1 MPEERVIPSIESF
14 AEFVISING
23 NKIPRSVPK
32 ISINVMKAVNKI
44 TSAVMVLSDGD
55 AATGKFE
62 LADGDLFLPG
72 NRITIAAGEINEPV
86 NIFNGIIFKQ
96 SIKLRNKKSLQLIV
110 ECRHEAIKTT
120 IGRKNACFHETSDS
134 GAFEKILKSYKSIAD
149 NLDIEQS
156 TLTHKELVQYNCTDW
171 DFIVNRAEM
180 IGKIVLTNDG
190 KIVIKAPSVEGAP
203 ALSLLLGAT
212 IIELDA
218 EMDSRNQYAGVNAK
232 SWDIANQAVE
242 ESAASEPSG
251 IEEQGNFTTGQLANV
266 MGLEE
271 YTLNYPGVLSDAERK
286 LWADAQMLKSRLS
299 KIRGRAK
306 FNGIAGINPGQV
318 LELNGIGNRFNGKA
332 FVSGVRHDYDSLHG
346 WKTQAQFGHSPEWF
360 ADEHEI
366 NVKKAG
372 GLLPGITGLHTGIVT
387 DNEDPEGEMR
397 VRVKFPLINP
407 DDDGVWARIAL
418 ADAGNERGMFFRPEI
433 GDEVVTGFLYDDP
446 RQPVILGMLHSSALP
461 SPLQPA
467 NDNNLKGYTS
477 RQKMVWQFDD
487 DKMEFKIETP
497 AGNKIN
503 ISEDQKSIMIQDQN
517 NNKILL
523 NEEGITI
530 NDSSEAEIITLAK
543 NTGQLKIKANT
554 KVIIEAPQIELV
566 EGAAHPLVFGDN
578 LLTYLNQVVQI
589 FNTHMHPGEL
599 ALGTLPVT
607 PAPPAPP
614 LPPPTP
620 ALLSLK
626 VKTG

>member
-14 AEFVISING
+14 AEFVIKING
-23 NKIPRSVPK
+23 NDIPRTVPK
-32 ISINVMKAVNKI
+32 ISINVMKTVNKI
-44 TSAVMVLSDGD
+44 TSAIMVLGDGD
-55 AATGKFE
+55 ASSGKFE
-62 LADGDLFLPG
+62 LADGDLFVPG
-72 NRITIAAGEINEPV
+72 NIVTIAAGEINEPV
-86 NIFNGIIFKQ
+86 NIFNGIIIKQ

-134 GAFEKILKSYKSIAD
+134 EAFEKILQGYAFTSGK
-149 NLDIEQS
+149 LDIESS

-171 DFIVNRAEM
+171 DFIVNRAEA
-180 IGKIVLTNDG
+180 IGKIVLTNDE
-190 KIVIKAPSVEGAP
+190 KIVIKTPSVDSEP

-218 EMDSRNQYAGVNAK
+218 EMDSRNQYAAVKAK
-232 SWDIANQAVE
+232 SWDTANQAVA

-251 IEEQGNFTTGQLANV
+251 IEEQGNFTTGQLADV

-286 LWADAQMLKSRLS
+286 LWADAQLMKSRLS

-306 FNGIAGINPGQV
+306 FNGIAGINPGEV

-332 FVSGVRHDYDSLHG
+332 LVSGVRHDYDSLHG

-366 NVKKAG
+366 SVKKSG
-372 GLLPGITGLHTGIVT
+372 GLLPGVTGLHTGIVT

-397 VRVKFPLINP
+397 VRVKFPYVSP
-407 DDDGVWARIAL
+407 DDEGVWARIAL

-461 SPLQPA
+461 APLQPS
-467 NDNNLKGYTS
+467 NDNNQKGYTS
-477 RQKMVWQFDD
+477 REKMVWQFDD

-497 AGNKIN
+497 AGNKII
-503 ISEDQKSIMIQDQN
+503 ISEDQKSITIQDQN
-517 NNKILL
+517 NNKILM
-523 NEEGITI
+523 NDEGVTI
-530 NDSSEAEIITLAK
+530 NDDSAGEMISLAK
-543 NTGQLKIKANT
+543 NIGQLKIKANT
-554 KVIIEAPQIELV
+554 KVIVEAPQIELV

-589 FNTHMHPGEL
+589 FNTHMHAGEL
-599 ALGTLPVT
+599 ALGSLPIT
-607 PAPPAPP
+607 PAPPASP

-620 ALLSLK
+620 GLLSVK